1 MSQSLPATHIEAHVG
16 NVSGGQVAI
25 GNYIVQIGRV
35 EGGVVNI
42 LNEAPPPPKTRPQPV
57 SLRPKPFPGLL
68 DRETETAEL
77 IGALTSQQSVECT
90 GQSGAGKTA
99 LLRHLAHESQLPGI
113 FLSGVV
119 YFQVNQQSA
128 ADLLKSLFD
137 AFYTC
142 DFPIKPNET
151 EIRFYLQSVN
161 ALVLL
166 DDVEI
171 AAQQIEFLM
180 NLAPNCTF
188 IAVTKER
195 SLLGEVREVP
205 LKGLPIGDAVRLF
218 EKELQRP
225 LLSDEEK
232 AAQLIC
238 ESVACIPLQVL
249 RAAHEA
255 RQENRS
261 LLPVASGGQLTPG
274 DPRLATSEI
283 KSASEDEKKVL
294 TALAAFVGAPVAA
307 EHVGMVAG
315 VMSVEPVLAA
325 LERRG
330 LVQSYDRRFTLAG
343 DVKADQLGDL
353 KPSFARALVHF
364 LDWTKQRRNQPEEI
378 ARSAEAI
385 LAIQK
390 WAVSAQAWNEVS
402 RLGHATEEALTL
414 TGKWDMWAKVLND
427 IKAAAQ
433 AQGNI
438 AESAWTLHQ
447 LGTRALCLGDRSAA
461 EAALKDALRIRERI
475 NDQSGAAVTRH
486 NLNILLNPLPP
497 KTKRDEPSDNGAGS
511 GSIST
516 PVFLKISVMVLVGLA
531 ALVSV
536 VTGLIIWKSRASK
549 PPVVPPKIASF
560 SVTPSAV
567 PANSQAQLC
576 YEVENAGSVRIEPN
590 IGEKPATKGCLT
602 VMPSETTTY
611 TLVAYA
617 SDGSTT
623 RQHVTLNVEAA
634 PPQAQ
639 IVAFEVRRPNG
650 DSGVNDGQFRL
661 CYEVRKAAHAELDNN
676 GGTVVLDRPQC
687 QQIRPQQA
695 TVYTLSATG
704 ADGITVT
711 RQATADPGR
720 LPSLPPQILSLEAVP
735 QKVVNEGEAQLCFQ
749 LKDASSAQVDPG
761 VRSVSIGTGRQCVS
775 VRPLQTT
782 TYTLRAFNAEGKEE
796 KKDVTIKVSRPPT
809 ILEFWADRK
818 EVLPGESVKI
828 CYQVKNARSLQIDNG
843 IGEVRPVDSGCVTTI
858 IGKTSS
864 AIDPAKIFQL
874 TASGLEG
881 ETSTREI
888 RITVRTPHVD
898 ITEFTVNPQKI
909 TRGDSVSLCFRAEN
923 ASAVGIEPVTKRI
936 ASPNGERI
944 CIPHQP
950 KTTMT
955 YTLTAFNEWGVRP
968 PTRQAEVIVEEPKLR
983 QARILFFEISS
994 PRIKRGES
1002 VNLCYGVAEATTT
1015 RISPLRGEF
1024 PNSEKY
1030 CIHQSPRDSTVYILS
1045 ATGEDRQAVTR
1056 EVTVEVEEAVAP
1068 PVRIKRF
1075 EINPTW
1081 AHGTQLCYE
1090 LENARSASI
1099 EPGFGEL
1106 RNLTKDC
1113 PKLGSRKEQ
1122 TYTLTATGADGNT
1135 VQKEVTYT
1143 PPPPPKEGPIHILSF
1158 WPATQTIKAGNQAKI
1173 CYSTS
1178 GIGTAE
1184 ITPQPGSVSPLLYSC
1199 VKVAP
1204 TDDTDYILTVTGPG
1218 GEKETKKVSVKVA
1231 KQGGV
1236 IY

>member
-1 MSQSLPATHIEAHVG
+1 MSQPLPATHIEAHVG
-16 NVSGGQVAI
+16 NVTGGQVAI
-25 GNYIVQIGRV
+25 GNYIIQIGKV
-35 EGGVVNI
+35 EGGEVNI
-42 LNEAPPPPKTRPQPV
+42 WNQAPPPPRPRPQPV
-57 SLRPKPFPGLL
+57 SLRPKPFPALL
-68 DRETETAEL
+68 DRETETTTL
-77 IGALTSQQSVECT
+77 IGALKSQQSVECT
-90 GQSGAGKTA
+90 GQPGVGKTA
-99 LLRHLAHESQLPGI
+99 LLRRLAHESQLPAI

-151 EIRFYLQSVN
+151 EIRFYLQSIN

-171 AAQQIEFLM
+171 TAQQIEFLM
-180 NLAPNCTF
+180 NAAPNCTF

-195 SLLGEVREVP
+195 SLLGEVLEVP
-205 LKGLPIGDAVRLF
+205 LKGLPLSDAVRLF
-218 EKELQRP
+218 QKELQRT
-225 LLSDEEK
+225 LLSEEEK
-232 AAQLIC
+232 TAQLIC
-238 ESVACIPLQVL
+238 ESVECIPLQVL

-255 RQENRS
+255 REQNRS
-261 LLPVASGGQLTPG
+261 LLAVASGDQLTPG

-283 KSASEDEKKVL
+283 KSATEDEKKVL
-294 TALAAFVGAPVAA
+294 TALAVFVGAPVAA

-315 VMSVEPVLAA
+315 VLSAEPILAD

-330 LVQSYDRRFTLAG
+330 LVQSHDQRFTLAE
-343 DVKADQLGDL
+343 DVKANQIGDL

-385 LAIQK
+385 LVILK
-390 WAVSAQAWNEVS
+390 WAVSAQAWNEVRS
-402 RLGHATEEALTL
+402 LGHAIEEALTL
-414 TGKWDMWAKVLND
+414 SGKWDMWANVLNA

-461 EAALKDALRIRERI
+461 EAALKDALGIRERI
-475 NDQSGAAVTRH
+475 NDQNGAAVTRH

-497 KTKRDEPSDNGAGS
+497 KPKGDPPDNGGP
-511 GSIST
+511 T
-516 PVFLKISVMVLVGLA
+516 PTPAFLKLSVIVLVGLA

-536 VTGLIIWKSRASK
+536 VTGVVVWNSWGAK
-549 PPVVPPKIASF
+549 PPGVPPKIASF
-560 SVTPSAV
+560 NVTPSAV
-567 PANSQAQLC
+567 PAKGQAQLC

-590 IGEKPATKGCLT
+590 IGERKPATKECVT
-602 VMPSETTTY
+602 VTPSETTTY

-617 SDGSTT
+617 SDGTTT
-623 RQHVTLNVEAA
+623 RQQVTLNVEAA

-650 DSGVNDGQFRL
+650 NSGVNDAQFQL
-661 CYEVRKAAHAELDNN
+661 CYEVRQAAHAELDNN

-687 QQIRPQQA
+687 QQIRPQQ
-695 TVYTLSATG
+695 TTIYTLSATG

-711 RQATADPGR
+711 RQATADPTR
-720 LPSLPPQILSLEAVP
+720 LPSLPPQILSFEAVP
-735 QKVVNEGEAQLCFQ
+735 PKVVNEGEAQLCFQ

-761 VRSVSIGTGRQCVS
+761 VHSVSIGTGRQCVS

-782 TYTLRAFNAEGKEE
+782 TYTLRAFNPEGKEE

-809 ILEFWADRK
+809 IVEFRADRN

-828 CYQVKNARSLQIDNG
+828 CYQVRNARSLQIDNG
-843 IGEVRPVDSGCVTTI
+843 IGEVRPVDSGCVTTT

-881 ETSTREI
+881 ETSTREL
-888 RITVRTPHVD
+888 RITVRPPNVD

-909 TRGDSVSLCFRAEN
+909 TRGDSVSLCFRVEN
-923 ASAVGIEPVTKRI
+923 ASAVGIAPVTKRI

-950 KTTMT
+950 RETMT

-968 PTRQAEVIVEEPKLR
+968 PTRQAEVIVEEPKLK
-983 QARILFFEISS
+983 QARILFFDVSS
-994 PRIKRGES
+994 SRIKRGEP
-1002 VNLCYGVAEATTT
+1002 VHLCYGVAEATTT
-1015 RISPLRGEF
+1015 RISPLRGAF

-1030 CIHQSPRDSTVYILS
+1030 CVDQSPRDSTVYVLS
-1045 ATGEDRQAVTR
+1045 ATGEDRQSVTR
-1056 EVTVEVEEAVAP
+1056 EVTVEVEEEEPVTL

-1081 AHGTQLCYE
+1081 AHGIQLCYE
-1090 LENARSASI
+1090 LENAQSASI
-1099 EPGFGEL
+1099 EPGFGNL
-1106 RNLTKDC
+1106 RNLTKDR
-1113 PKLGSRKEQ
+1113 PKLGSRTEQ

-1135 VQKEVTYT
+1135 IQKQVTYT
-1143 PPPPPKEGPIHILSF
+1143 PPKEMPIRIMSF
-1158 WPATQTIKAGNQAKI
+1158 SPATQTIKLGTQAKI
-1173 CYSTS
+1173 CYSAI
-1178 GIGTAE
+1178 GAGTAE
-1184 ITPQPGSVSPLLYSC
+1184 ITPEPGSVPSPTFKNC
-1199 VKVAP
+1199 VWVAP
-1204 TDDTDYILTVTGPG
+1204 KNTTEYTLTVTGPG
-1218 GEKETKKVSVKVA
+1218 GEKENRKVTVNVDA
-1231 KQGGV
+1231 GV
-1236 IY
+1236 VIR